1 MLLNLRAS
9 SRALLRPAGA
19 RQVVWHRRLP
29 GLCGVRHFSYVPDEN
44 KPLTAAQRG
53 ALERQEAAD
62 ELRTLPQQLRQF
74 PPKEGAVICRA
85 HNRPAASAGLMAAHD
100 HLPLSGVRV
109 LELSIA
115 IAAPSA
121 GQVLGDYGAD
131 VIKVEP
137 PGGDTQRH
145 MVSGLGKSSADP
157 YQHSAHFY
165 SVNRGKRSI
174 VLNLKAKAGLLALH
188 VLLEKSDVFI
198 SNYRYESL
206 QRLGLDLEGLLA
218 RYPRLIFCPMTGW
231 GFHGPHANQPVYD
244 VSGFWARSGAAA
256 SHTDANGY
264 PAVLA
269 PGFGDMATGLAAV
282 GGICAALFAREKTG
296 KGMVLST
303 SLLRAGVH
311 CNSWA
316 LSSYFAFGRE
326 IKWGRRDGTGN
337 PLATVYRCKDGKAFW
352 LTGFEADR
360 HWPATVRAVGQ
371 SEWLNDARFATARS
385 RRENQRQLV
394 AELDAVFATKT
405 REEWAA
411 LFQSE
416 GVWWAPVLTAAEVA
430 ADPQALAAGSFVE
443 SPLSLKAREAGRTQ
457 VTMAASPV
465 DFMNAPKTEPRRP
478 TPELGEQ
485 TEEIL
490 MELGLSE
497 GVREEI
503 LSEVRPKARSRFP
516 EQLYPGHPHNFTPLR
531 PIRTGFSALDR
542 AVREVAW
549 ESRFDLMERR
559 IMPRYAAECIGTP
572 RREVQDGLVRGI
584 RVRPVQNPFVRL
596 KPAMKYRLNTWQSR
610 NWKQWSPN
618 LCNVRGSRRRY
629 RVPQDIAP
637 YKDELGEWHPPRV
650 SGRYKADI
658 EKQYYLNSIPWVWAN
673 DYYQGKLHYMDREP
687 HGLKRWYRKE
697 YRQAQVT
704 EALKRADEMIEDYRK
719 ERRQ

>member
-1 MLLNLRAS
+1 M
-9 SRALLRPAGA
+9 
-19 RQVVWHRRLP
+19 
-29 GLCGVRHFSYVPDEN
+29 
-44 KPLTAAQRG
+44 
-53 ALERQEAAD
+53 
-62 ELRTLPQQLRQF
+62 
-74 PPKEGAVICRA
+74 AV
-85 HNRPAASAGLMAAHD
+85 HD
-100 HLPLSGVRV
+100 ALPLSGIHV

-145 MVSGLGKSSADP
+145 MVSGLGKSSVDP

-165 SVNRGKRSI
+165 AVNRGKRSI
-174 VLNLKAKAGLLALH
+174 ILNLKTKAGLLALH
-188 VLLEKSDVFI
+188 ALLEKSDVFI

-206 QRLGLDLEGLLA
+206 QKLGLDSESLQA
-218 RYPRLIFCPMTGW
+218 RHPRLVICPMTGW
-231 GFHGPHANQPVYD
+231 GFDGPAANQPVYD

-256 SHTDANGY
+256 SHTDAEGY

-282 GGICAALFAREKTG
+282 GGICAALLAREKTG
-296 KGMVLST
+296 KGMALST
-303 SLLRAGVH
+303 SLLRTGVH

-316 LSSYFAFGRE
+316 LSSYFAFGRV

-360 HWPATVRAVGQ
+360 HWPNTARAVGQ
-371 SEWLNDARFATARS
+371 SGWLQDQRFSTAKARRA
-385 RRENQRQLV
+385 NQGQLV
-394 AELDAVFATKT
+394 AELDRVFATKT
-405 REEWAA
+405 RDEWAV
-411 LFQSE
+411 LFDAE

-430 ADPQALAAGSFVE
+430 ADPQALAAGSFIE
-443 SPLSLKAREAGRTQ
+443 TPLSSKAKAAGRTK

-465 DFMNAPKTEPRRP
+465 DFLNAPKTGPRRP

-485 TEEIL
+485 TEEIIN
-490 MELGLSE
+490 ELSLDDVTRAELLAEVPLVTSCTAVQSAILLKVTHTTSPLCDLSGL
-497 GVREEI
+497 
-503 LSEVRPKARSRFP
+503 
-516 EQLYPGHPHNFTPLR
+516 
-531 PIRTGFSALDR
+531 
-542 AVREVAW
+542 AVRDVAW

-559 IMPRYAAECIGTP
+559 IEPRYAAEPVGTP
-572 RREVQDGLVRGI
+572 RRELQDGLVRGI

-610 NWKQWSPN
+610 NWKEWSPN

-658 EKQYYLNSIPWVWAN
+658 EKQYYLNSLPWVWAN

-697 YRQAQVT
+697 YRKAQVL

-719 ERRQ
+719 ERRQGKRLSWVETIVKEFAGDQLAAPYVRSQKKPKM

>member
-1 MLLNLRAS
+1 M
-9 SRALLRPAGA
+9 
-19 RQVVWHRRLP
+19 
-29 GLCGVRHFSYVPDEN
+29 
-44 KPLTAAQRG
+44 
-53 ALERQEAAD
+53 
-62 ELRTLPQQLRQF
+62 
-74 PPKEGAVICRA
+74 AV
-85 HNRPAASAGLMAAHD
+85 HD
-100 HLPLSGVRV
+100 NLPLSGVRV

-121 GQVLGDYGAD
+121 GLYDAQDYGAD

-137 PGGDTQRH
+137 PGGDTQRY

-188 VLLEKSDVFI
+188 ALLEKSDVFI

-206 QRLGLDLEGLLA
+206 RRLGLDEASLLQ

-231 GFHGPHANQPVYD
+231 GFHGPDASQPVYDARLHPRKD

-269 PGFGDMATGLAAV
+269 PGFGDMATGLAAA

-296 KGMVLST
+296 KGMALST
-303 SLLRAGVH
+303 SLLRTGVH

-316 LSSYFAFGRE
+316 LSSYFAFGRV

-337 PLATVYRCKDGKAFW
+337 PLATVYCCKDGKAFW

-371 SEWLNDARFATARS
+371 SDWLKDARFATARS

-405 REEWAA
+405 RDEWAA

-416 GVWWAPVLTAAEVA
+416 GVWWAPVLTASEVA

-443 SPLSLKAREAGRTQ
+443 SPLSLKAREAGRTK

-497 GVREEI
+497 GLREEI
-503 LSEVRPKARSRFP
+503 LAEARPKAR
-516 EQLYPGHPHNFTPLR
+516 L
-531 PIRTGFSALDR
+531 
-542 AVREVAW
+542 
-549 ESRFDLMERR
+549 
-559 IMPRYAAECIGTP
+559 
-572 RREVQDGLVRGI
+572 
-584 RVRPVQNPFVRL
+584 
-596 KPAMKYRLNTWQSR
+596 
-610 NWKQWSPN
+610 
-618 LCNVRGSRRRY
+618 
-629 RVPQDIAP
+629 
-637 YKDELGEWHPPRV
+637 
-650 SGRYKADI
+650 
-658 EKQYYLNSIPWVWAN
+658 
-673 DYYQGKLHYMDREP
+673 
-687 HGLKRWYRKE
+687 
-697 YRQAQVT
+697 
-704 EALKRADEMIEDYRK
+704 
-719 ERRQ
+719 